1 MMASSSTNE
10 GGSRSK
16 PSSPR
21 GSWFKAM
28 FRSKSSQSLASEG
41 EEECSRGK
49 PPLPSRAGGGGAEEE
64 QNKARGMYVCDRVYV
79 ILPSNRV

>member
-1 MMASSSTNE
+1 MASSSTSE

-28 FRSKSSQSLASEG
+28 FRSKSSTSLVDEG
-41 EEECSRGK
+41 EEERECMGK
-49 PPLPSRAGGGGAEEE
+49 PPLPSRAGGGDHRRSRIK
-64 QNKARGMYVCDRVYV
+64 QQVCVRMYRV
-79 ILPSNRV
+79 